1 MNKLIEKMNETFR
14 ENKLYYIIVLLLF
27 CVGIVVGSYT
37 VKYMNLGDKED
48 LANYFTTFVNGI
60 GDREINYSTLLFD
73 VVKKNLYLILPIFV
87 LGFTFFGAPIILI
100 IDFFKG
106 FSLGYTFTF
115 LLTTFEGKGIGLAFA
130 SIIPQNII
138 YIPCFIAL
146 SVIALEL
153 SASKFRVKFLKKSN
167 VQFNPK
173 SLGNYFIIIAGLFV
187 IGIMIETYVCPNL
200 IKLVVTKIYS

>member
-1 MNKLIEKMNETFR
+1 MN
-14 ENKLYYIIVLLLF
+14 V
-27 CVGIVVGSYT
+27 
-37 VKYMNLGDKED
+37 GDKED

-60 GDREINYSTLLFD
+60 GDRKVDYGALLVD
-73 VVKKNLYLILPIFV
+73 VVKKNLYLILPIFI
-87 LGFTFFGAPIILI
+87 LGFTFFGSPIILI
-100 IDFFKG
+100 VDFFKG

-115 LLTTFEGKGIGLAFA
+115 LLTTFKGKGIGLAFA

-146 SVIALEL
+146 SVIALEM
-153 SASKFRVKFLKKSN
+153 STSKFKSRFLKKTS

-173 SLGNYFIIIAGLFV
+173 GLGNYCIIIAGLFV
-187 IGIMIETYVCPNL
+187 IGIMLETYVCPSL